1 MTLTLHKEF
10 LHPVFY
16 CFHLLLVIFISVV
29 FLYPVAKVIKNCFE
43 ICQIPIFSTFWK
55 LSKSA
60 YFNSHVLLMCNIPY
74 VFLFS
79 HIEQSLYSIQVC

>member
-1 MTLTLHKEF
+1 MTLTLDKEF
-10 LHPVFY
+10 LHPVF
-16 CFHLLLVIFISVV
+16 LLFPLEDIMLVIFIPVV

-60 YFNSHVLLMCNIPY
+60 YFNSHVLLMCVTYLI
-74 VFLFS
+74 FS
-79 HIEQSLYSIQVC
+79 YSLI

>member
-29 FLYPVAKVIKNCFE
+29 FLYPVAKVIKYCFE
-43 ICQIPIFSTFWK
+43 ICQIPIFFTFWK

-60 YFNSHVLLMCNIPY
+60 YFNSHVLLMCVTY
-74 VFLFS
+74 LMFS
-79 HIEQSLYSIQVC
+79 YSLI